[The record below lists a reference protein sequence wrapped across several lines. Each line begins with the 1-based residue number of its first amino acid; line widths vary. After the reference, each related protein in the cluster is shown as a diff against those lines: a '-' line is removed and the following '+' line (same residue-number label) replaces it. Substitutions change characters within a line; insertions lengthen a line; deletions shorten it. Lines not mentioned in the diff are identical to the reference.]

1 MAAVRRIRILSD
13 RFLSFL
19 RHSSSVSNDSVSNDS
34 AVSKAKNQLQGAAI
48 SDCVSTFTAC
58 AYPDRIAKW
67 KEPHSGN
74 YILSCGIEAS
84 LPKDD
89 PFIHEEY
96 LAVAEL
102 GGNS

>member
-19 RHSSSVSNDSVSNDS
+19 RHSSSVSNDSG
-34 AVSKAKNQLQGAAI
+34 VSKAKNQPQGAAI